1 MCCKDYLGNIVEAG
15 DTVVFVTVY
24 YHNLEVGT
32 VAKVTPKGVKV
43 KDSKGYLFQRHH
55 SQIALLKKGGE

>member
-1 MCCKDYLGNIVEAG
+1 MCCKDCLGNVVEAG

-24 YHNLEVGT
+24 YHNLKVGT

-43 KDSKGYLFQRHH
+43 KDSKGYLSQRHY